1 MIYFILAVI
10 SATFAFYFM
19 YRRGQEKMKT
29 SKYIDE
35 EDIVFPAVGV
45 ALVVGLLWP
54 AALPIFA
61 VYIYLNRK
69 NQ

>member
-1 MIYFILAVI
+1 MIYFILAVL
-10 SATFAFYFM
+10 SATFAFYFL

-29 SKYIDE
+29 SKYIE
-35 EDIVFPAVGV
+35 EVDIVFPAVGI
-45 ALVVGLLWP
+45 AFAVGVLWP

-61 VYIYLNRK
+61 VYIYLNRN